1 MKKQSE
7 FGKIKLVE
15 ALDALYYL
23 IGTLGGSWLTY
34 VSVFK
39 HLPSED
45 ILIGMAS
52 AAAIPAFLSIFK
64 RAAKN
69 SDGKLLRKEKSV
81 MADDDVPRTGGG
93 TVPPLP

>member
-15 ALDALYYL
+15 ALDAIYYL

-69 SDGKLLRKEKSV
+69 SDGKLLKKEKSV
-81 MADDDVPRTGGG
+81 MSDNPQTGGG
-93 TVPPLP
+93 GINPPLK